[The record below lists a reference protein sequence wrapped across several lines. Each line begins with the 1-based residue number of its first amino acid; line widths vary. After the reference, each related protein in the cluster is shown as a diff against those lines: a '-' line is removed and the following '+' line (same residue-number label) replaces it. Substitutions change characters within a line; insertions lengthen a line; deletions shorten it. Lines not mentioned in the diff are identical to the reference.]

1 MISKE
6 EGIVGARVKII
17 DKSTGLKTQLIIDL
31 CNKNPIIESYDGDP
45 WEENAHGAIIVNGFH
60 FLAKDLVIVK

>member
-6 EGIVGARVKII
+6 EGIVGTRVKII
-17 DKSTGLKTQLIIDL
+17 GKSTGIRTQGIIDL
-31 CNKNPIIESYDGDP
+31 FKKNPIIESYDGDP
-45 WEENAHGAIIVNGFH
+45 WEENAHGAIIINGFY